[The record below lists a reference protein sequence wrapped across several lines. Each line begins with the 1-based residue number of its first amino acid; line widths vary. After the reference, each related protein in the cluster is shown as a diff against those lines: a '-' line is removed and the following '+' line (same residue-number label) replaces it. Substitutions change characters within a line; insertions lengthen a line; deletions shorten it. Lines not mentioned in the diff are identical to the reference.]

1 MSGGDRRLRPARA
14 PAAVLRAGSGRK
26 PLPYS
31 FAHRLGRPVKILLI
45 DDHFLIR
52 AAISDTLR
60 SVAPDAIIVE
70 ASNAAQ
76 AWRLVDAEPG
86 LQLAVLDL
94 SLPDGDGLSLL
105 ERLRRSHPALPVL
118 VVSAETGQEARL
130 RALELGAVGFI
141 PKSASQPVMEQALRL
156 VLAGGTYVPPEAIA
170 RAAGGGSAGNALPP
184 PGRPSP
190 EFTTRQLDV
199 LALIVQGRS
208 NKWIGRALD
217 LAEPTV
223 KHHVTAILKALNA
236 TNRTE
241 AALAAAAM
249 KLKLP
254 PLK

>member
-1 MSGGDRRLRPARA
+1 M
-14 PAAVLRAGSGRK
+14 
-26 PLPYS
+26 
-31 FAHRLGRPVKILLI
+31 KILLI

-60 SVAPDAIIVE
+60 SVAPNAIIVE

-76 AWRLVDAEPG
+76 AEQLVAIEAG
-86 LQLAVLDL
+86 LELAVLDL
-94 SLPDGDGLSLL
+94 SLPDSSGLSLL
-105 ERLRRSHPALPVL
+105 ERLRRAYPALPVL
-118 VVSAETGQEARL
+118 VLSAETGQEAIL
-130 RALELGAVGFI
+130 RALGLGAVGFI
-141 PKSASQPVMEQALRL
+141 PKSASQSVMEHALRL

-170 RAAGGGSAGNALPP
+170 RIAGGGPAGNALSP
-184 PGRPSP
+184 PGRPNLALTS
-190 EFTTRQLDV
+190 RQLDV
-199 LALIVQGRS
+199 LALMVQGRS

-249 KLKLP
+249 KLTLP
-254 PLK
+254 TLK